1 MGLGQTFGGFSGLK
15 FRLILLA
22 FFFVAG
28 GMLWNVARNVEKQS
42 AVPGASLHTSMQ
54 SDWAA
59 AGARSYA
66 KVAGTVDPW
75 GDTAV
80 RLGTCFIVAILF
92 GSLMRVFFKTMVT
105 FSIATIAA
113 LIVLDYKGIIDPAW
127 SGYFSS
133 IPAMKAELMA
143 QTESFRGFVKGQFP
157 PVASA
162 FLGFGFGLKR

>member
-15 FRLILLA
+15 FRLIMIA
-22 FFFVAG
+22 VFFVAG
-28 GMLWNVARNVEKQS
+28 GMFWNVARNVGKPSVVIGSSVQT
-42 AVPGASLHTSMQ
+42 SLR

-59 AGARSYA
+59 GEKSYETVA
-66 KVAGTVDPW
+66 HKVEPW
-75 GDTAV
+75 GDTVV

-92 GSLMRVFFKTMVT
+92 GSLLRVFFKTMVT
-105 FSIATIAA
+105 FSIAIVIA
-113 LIVLDYKGIIDPAW
+113 LIVLDNKSVIDPAW
-127 SGYFSS
+127 SDYFSS

-143 QTESFRGFVKGQFP
+143 QTESSRAFVKGHFP